1 MSYIFIMKEEWSGD
15 PSYFISKTKNIKY
28 AITDFANNETIDNK
42 YEHLEMYEISDK
54 PAMEQKSILA
64 VAKPIYETRLKKQQ
78 EAFAKQRAESEEKA
92 EREWYEKLKQKY
104 G

>member
-15 PSYFISKTKNIKY
+15 PSYFISKTKNIKD
-28 AITDFANNETIDNK
+28 AIKDFANNETIDNK

-64 VAKPIYETRLKKQQ
+64 VAKPIYETRLKKTARSFC
-78 EAFAKQRAESEEKA
+78 ETKSRVRGKS
-92 EREWYEKLKQKY
+92 RT
-104 G
+104 